1 MKKSREKQN
10 IWRNFWS
17 FDVSFSWC
25 VFLNI
30 FCFFLRLQLYHKT
43 HHNTL
48 FFKGFNDFIIC
59 PDSSFFIEKNF
70 IQKSIHV
77 FKKHPNRLGYG
88 LCCYF
93 HFKTSGNLELG
104 YFYYRIDFDTEKYDE
119 LGILDSLAI
128 DLLPKAGYSYADR
141 LINDEYIPELD
152 PKIIAEVEAYKS
164 SEL

>member
-1 MKKSREKQN
+1 MVNEIDKQTYLLFN
-10 IWRNFWS
+10 RTYGDDTSQEYDLLLDKVEQQITEFGWDKTFESWKNYLFTECKTPESAINFANLFWS
-17 FDVSFSWC
+17 YGGQDYPV
-25 VFLNI
+25 
-30 FCFFLRLQLYHKT
+30 
-43 HHNTL
+43 
-48 FFKGFNDFIIC
+48 
-59 PDSSFFIEKNF
+59 IEPYKF
-70 IQKSIHV
+70 
-77 FKKHPNRLGYG
+77 
-88 LCCYF
+88 
-93 HFKTSGNLELG
+93 LG

>member
-1 MKKSREKQN
+1 MVNEIDKQTYLLFN
-10 IWRNFWS
+10 RTYGDDTSQEYDLLLDKVEQQITEFGWDKTFESWKNYLFTECKTPESAINFANLFWS
-17 FDVSFSWC
+17 YGCQDYPV
-25 VFLNI
+25 
-30 FCFFLRLQLYHKT
+30 
-43 HHNTL
+43 
-48 FFKGFNDFIIC
+48 
-59 PDSSFFIEKNF
+59 IEPYKF
-70 IQKSIHV
+70 
-77 FKKHPNRLGYG
+77 
-88 LCCYF
+88 
-93 HFKTSGNLELG
+93 LG

>member
-17 FDVSFSWC
+17 FDVSFFWC

-93 HFKTSGNLELG
+93 HFKTSGNLELVRSSDVFRHG
-104 YFYYRIDFDTEKYDE
+104 FLYLK
-119 LGILDSLAI
+119 
-128 DLLPKAGYSYADR
+128 K
-141 LINDEYIPELD
+141 IPE
-152 PKIIAEVEAYKS
+152 PSPHPVTGNR
-164 SEL
+164 

>member
-1 MKKSREKQN
+1 MMVNEIDKQTYLLFN
-10 IWRNFWS
+10 RTYGDDTSQEYDLLLDKVEQQITEFGWDKTFESWKNFLFTECKTPESAINFANLFWS
-17 FDVSFSWC
+17 YGGQDYPV
-25 VFLNI
+25 
-30 FCFFLRLQLYHKT
+30 
-43 HHNTL
+43 
-48 FFKGFNDFIIC
+48 
-59 PDSSFFIEKNF
+59 IEPYKF
-70 IQKSIHV
+70 
-77 FKKHPNRLGYG
+77 
-88 LCCYF
+88 
-93 HFKTSGNLELG
+93 LG